1 MGGCRYISKEYGQ
14 MEERLMVMFNSLEQY
29 PSQFSLSWIQ
39 QCLQVLPCQLTL
51 EVTRVKQP

>member
-39 QCLQVLPCQLTL
+39 QCLQALPC
-51 EVTRVKQP
+51 